1 VNEPSCEDLES
12 TLHEPASIVRVAVF
26 FEASL
31 VLVALG
37 LGYWLQQPAWQNLP
51 GATPWGTV
59 LAAVAGLLAAVPMLG
74 MLAFTRRS
82 SWGPVR
88 RLCQLVDEQL
98 MPLFA
103 NASLAGLLLLSLAA
117 GFGEEMLFR
126 GVLQDWLANR
136 LGGDVGPWVA
146 LVLVSLLFGLCH
158 WLTTAYAVF
167 AFLIGLYLGVVYWIS
182 DSLLSVVVAHAA
194 YDFVALL
201 WLLRP
206 AVVARDEDK
215 KSGGP

>member
-1 VNEPSCEDLES
+1 MNEPSCEDLQS
-12 TLHEPASIVRVAVF
+12 TSHEQALPASIVRVAFF

-37 LGYWLQQPAWQNLP
+37 LGYWLQQPAWQNLL
-51 GATPWGTV
+51 GATPWETL
-59 LAAVAGLLAAVPMLG
+59 LATGVGLLAAVPMLAV
-74 MLAFTRRS
+74 LLITRRLP
-82 SWGPVR
+82 WGPVR

-126 GVLQDWLANR
+126 GVLQDWLANW
-136 LGGDVGPWVA
+136 LGGDAGLWGA

-167 AFLIGLYLGVVYWIS
+167 AFMISLYLGMVYWVS
-182 DSLLSVVVAHAA
+182 GSLLSVVVAHAA

-201 WLLRP
+201 WLLRTA
-206 AVVARDEDK
+206 AVGED
-215 KSGGP
+215 

>member
-1 VNEPSCEDLES
+1 MNEPSCEDLES
-12 TLHEPASIVRVAVF
+12 ALHEPASIVRVGVF

-51 GATPWGTV
+51 GATPWETMESAGI
-59 LAAVAGLLAAVPMLG
+59 GLLAAVPMLG
-74 MLAFTRRS
+74 ILAVTRRLP
-82 SWGPVR
+82 WGPVR

-98 MPLFA
+98 VPLFA
-103 NASLAGLLLLSLAA
+103 NASLVGLLLLSLAA
-117 GFGEEMLFR
+117 GLGEEMLFR

-136 LGGDVGPWVA
+136 RGGDAGPWVA
-146 LVLVSLLFGLCH
+146 LVLVSVLFGLCH
-158 WLTTAYAVF
+158 WLTTAYALF
-167 AFLIGLYLGVVYWIS
+167 AFLIGLYLGMVYWVS
-182 DSLLSVVVAHAA
+182 GSLLSVVVAHAA

-201 WLLRP
+201 WLLQMA
-206 AVVARDEDK
+206 AVEEENK

>member
-1 VNEPSCEDLES
+1 MNEPSCEDLQS
-12 TLHEPASIVRVAVF
+12 TSYEPAPPASIVRVAFF

-37 LGYWLQQPAWQNLP
+37 LGYWLQQPAWQNLL
-51 GATPWGTV
+51 GATPGETL
-59 LAAVAGLLAAVPMLG
+59 LAAGVGLLAAVPMLAV
-74 MLAFTRRS
+74 LLITRRLP
-82 SWGPVR
+82 WGPVR

-103 NASLAGLLLLSLAA
+103 NASLVGLLLLSLAA

-126 GVLQDWLANR
+126 GVLQDWLANL
-136 LGGDVGPWVA
+136 LGGDVGFWGA

-167 AFLIGLYLGVVYWIS
+167 AFMISLYLGMVYWVS
-182 DSLLSVVVAHAA
+182 GSLLSVVVAHAA

-201 WLLRP
+201 WLLRTA
-206 AVVARDEDK
+206 AVGED
-215 KSGGP
+215 